1 MSYLIEQHTPLI
13 FIHIP
18 KTAGRSIFTGLSKN
32 NNIIHIP
39 NNRTKITN
47 NYHSTLADAEL
58 FLPTVKDPFV
68 FTVVRNPWD
77 RVSSWFFFRRK
88 ILLLALKNFD
98 GAVSRGKV
106 INNKPVIE
114 EEYEL
119 MHHDFN
125 QWFIKYYNTEW
136 DNTWFSLNYSQ
147 SYWINGSRFSIDK
160 VVKYESLESDIAFLN
175 IDLPVT
181 NQSKKDVSNYR
192 ELYTSKTKKIVSKIY
207 EEDLDRFKYSF

>member
-18 KTAGRSIFTGLSKN
+18 KTAGRSIFTGLNKN
-32 NNIIHIP
+32 NKTIHIP
-39 NNRTKITN
+39 NNRTNITN

-58 FLPTVKDPFV
+58 FLPNIKDPFI

-77 RVSSWFFFRRK
+77 RISSWFFFRRK
-88 ILLLALKNFD
+88 ILLLSLKNFD
-98 GAVSRGKV
+98 NAASRGKV
-106 INNKPVIE
+106 INNKSAIE
-114 EEYEL
+114 EEYKL

-136 DNTWFSLNYSQ
+136 DNTWFSLNHSQ
-147 SYWINGSRFSIDK
+147 SYWLNGNKFSVDN
-160 VVKYESLESDIAFLN
+160 VLKYESLESDVEFLN

-181 NQSKKDVSNYR
+181 NQSKKDISNYR
-192 ELYTSKTKKIVSKIY
+192 DLYTSKTKKLVSKIY